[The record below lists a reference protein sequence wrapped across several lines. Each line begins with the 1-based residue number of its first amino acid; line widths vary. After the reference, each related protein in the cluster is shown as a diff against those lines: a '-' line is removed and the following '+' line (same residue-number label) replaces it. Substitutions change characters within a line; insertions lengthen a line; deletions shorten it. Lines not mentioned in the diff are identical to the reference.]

1 MGLLSKHT
9 KLNVG
14 ASLHDAEK
22 GWLNIS
28 LPDYFEFDSKEIGEE
43 QGITVYSSN
52 MNDAEFIGWDIKHG
66 IPFPDN
72 SLEGIYSSHFIEHLD
87 YQTAIH
93 YLTESFRVLKPGG
106 IIRTICPDMS
116 IWVNK
121 LYDNDKEF
129 FRVYKELISNEFTQ
143 NTTKD
148 FHTKLTSNI
157 QLFNAMI
164 YNWGHKWMWDL
175 ESLSL
180 ELSKI
185 GYSRVIKTDPF
196 VSDLE
201 GADKLEGNLAPE
213 VLKGRLLE
221 SLYIDAV
228 K

>member
-22 GWLNIS
+22 GWLNIA
-28 LPDYFEFDSKEIGEE
+28 LPDYFEFDSRIIGVED
-43 QGITVYSSN
+43 GIAVYASN
-52 MNDAEFIGWDIKHG
+52 LNQAEFIDWDIKLG

-93 YLTESFRVLKPGG
+93 YLKESYRVLKPGG
-106 IIRTICPDMS
+106 VLRTICPDLS
-116 IWVNK
+116 IWINK
-121 LYDNDKEF
+121 LYDNDKNF
-129 FRVYKELISNEFTQ
+129 FDVYKGLISNEFTQ
-143 NTTKD
+143 NTTRE

-164 YNWGHKWMWDL
+164 YNWDHKWMWDL

-180 ELSKI
+180 ELERI
-185 GYSRVIKTDPF
+185 GYSDVVKTDPF
-196 VSDLE
+196 VSKLE
-201 GADKLEGNLAPE
+201 GADILEGNLSPE

-221 SLYIDAV
+221 SLYVDAI